1 MCAALEL
8 AQRARAYSSPNPW
21 VGCRLVAADGRVFE
35 GSTAPPGGP
44 HAEVVALRNAGAAA
58 RGATAYVTLEPCAH
72 HGRTPP
78 CTDALIAAR
87 ARRVV
92 VGILDPDPRVN
103 GRGLS
108 ALRAAGVEVELGVG
122 ARAVKAQLAPYLT
135 QRRTGRPLVVLKL
148 AASLD
153 GRIAAPDGTSAWIT
167 GEAARAD
174 AHRLRAESDAVL
186 VGAGTV
192 RADDPLL
199 TVRDAPGPSPLRV
212 VLGPVPPGAAVLPAV
227 SMSGDLGTVLDQLG
241 QRGVLQLL
249 VEGGATVA
257 GAFHRAGLVDRY
269 VVYFAP
275 ALFGGDDGLAMFAG
289 PGAPTMEGLWR
300 GRIEA
305 VTRLGSDLR
314 LDLVPE
320 PDDLGTGPG
329 GPEPGGPE
337 PGGPEPGGPGFICR
351 GDM

>member
-1 MCAALEL
+1 MRVALEL
-8 AQRARAYSSPNPW
+8 ARRARLYSSPNPW
-21 VGCRLVAADGRVFE
+21 VGCLLVAPDGRVFE
-35 GSTAPPGGP
+35 GWTAPPGGP
-44 HAEVVALRNAGAAA
+44 HAEVVALRAAGAAA

-78 CTDALIAAR
+78 CAGALIAAG

-92 VGILDPDPRVN
+92 VGALDPDPRVN
-103 GRGLS
+103 GRGVL
-108 ALRAAGVEVELGVG
+108 ALRAAGVEVDLGVG
-122 ARAVKAQLAPYLT
+122 ARAVGAQLAPYLK
-135 QRRTGRPLVVLKL
+135 QRRTGRPFVVLKL

-153 GRIAAPDGTSAWIT
+153 GRIAAPDGTSAWVT
-167 GEAARAD
+167 GDAARAD

-192 RADDPLL
+192 RADDPRL

-212 VLGPVPPGAAVLPAV
+212 VLGPVAPEARAWPAV
-227 SMSGDLGTVLDQLG
+227 SMSGELTTVLYQLG

-257 GAFHRAGLVDRY
+257 GGFHRAGLVDRY
-269 VVYFAP
+269 VIYFGP

-289 PGAPTMEGLWR
+289 PGAPSMGALWR

-305 VTRLGSDLR
+305 VTRLGPDLR
-314 LDLVPE
+314 VDLCPG
-320 PDDLGTGPG
+320 PGAPGLGTPGRRPAAPGPSRLG
-329 GPEPGGPE
+329 GT
-337 PGGPEPGGPGFICR
+337 
-351 GDM
+351 